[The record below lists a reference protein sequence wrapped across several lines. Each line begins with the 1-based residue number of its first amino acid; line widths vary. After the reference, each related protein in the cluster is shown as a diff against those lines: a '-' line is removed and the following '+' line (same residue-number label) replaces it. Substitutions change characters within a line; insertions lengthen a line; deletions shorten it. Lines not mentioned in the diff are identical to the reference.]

1 MQTSVATFIV
11 FPKHDL
17 ISLIASWTIPFLSKA
32 DDPIWSLLFG
42 MPKIIIDEMPLSA
55 IDWTRFNILRRGV
68 TATPGIDFIT
78 AAPISNIHKTQM
90 TSIEDDAT
98 VRRITIGIP
107 SYNERQNIV
116 NLLRAIEEQHTP
128 ILEVLISDDSSDNT
142 PSLVHNFAEHS
153 LLDIQLFHHD
163 TRRGAAAAWNE
174 ILQRAAGDIIVL
186 YDADTIPHPSCT
198 QQLTS
203 HIQGNVGICASNS
216 QPVQAAGIAGRAS
229 IFISKWLRSVRLAH
243 LSHYTVMGRALAI
256 NSSEAKKIEIPTNII
271 AIDLYMQCKVLE
283 MGLDVVY
290 NDSAIVYFK
299 PANSIDDLASQVMR
313 AVNGHKQLE
322 EYVSSS
328 GIGLPRQVAIA
339 HAVKNLAKDPLGAL
353 SVAIGYSMI
362 PYYKSRLKHTDTAK
376 WHTAASSKTIDYQQ
390 LKTRF

>member
-1 MQTSVATFIV
+1 MR
-11 FPKHDL
+11 
-17 ISLIASWTIPFLSKA
+17 TI
-32 DDPIWSLLFG
+32 
-42 MPKIIIDEMPLSA
+42 
-55 IDWTRFNILRRGV
+55 
-68 TATPGIDFIT
+68 
-78 AAPISNIHKTQM
+78 
-90 TSIEDDAT
+90 T
-98 VRRITIGIP
+98 VGIP

-128 ILEVLISDDSSDNT
+128 IFEVLISDDSSDNT

-163 TRRGAAAAWNE
+163 ARRGAAAAWNE

-198 QQLTS
+198 EQLTS

-229 IFISKWLRSVRLAH
+229 VFISKWLRSVRLAR
-243 LSHYTVMGRALAI
+243 LSQYTVMGRALAI
-256 NSSEAKKIEIPTNII
+256 NASEAKKIEIPTNII

-283 MGLDVVY
+283 MGRDVIY

-299 PANSIDDLASQVMR
+299 PANNIHDLASQVMR

-322 EYVSSS
+322 GYVSSW
-328 GIGLPRQVAIA
+328 GIGLPRQVAIV
-339 HAVKNLAKDPLGAL
+339 HAIKNVAKDPLGAL
-353 SVAIGYSMI
+353 SVTIGYSMI
-362 PYYKSRLKHTDTAK
+362 PYYRSRLEHTDTAK
-376 WHTAASSKTIDYQQ
+376 WHTAASSKAIDYQQ

>member
-1 MQTSVATFIV
+1 MR
-11 FPKHDL
+11 
-17 ISLIASWTIPFLSKA
+17 TI
-32 DDPIWSLLFG
+32 
-42 MPKIIIDEMPLSA
+42 
-55 IDWTRFNILRRGV
+55 
-68 TATPGIDFIT
+68 
-78 AAPISNIHKTQM
+78 
-90 TSIEDDAT
+90 T
-98 VRRITIGIP
+98 VGIP

-128 ILEVLISDDSSDNT
+128 IFEVLVSDDSTDNT

-153 LLDIQLFHHD
+153 LLDIQLFHHN

-198 QQLTS
+198 EQLTS

-229 IFISKWLRSVRLAH
+229 VFISQWLRSVRLAR
-243 LSHYTVMGRALAI
+243 LSQYTVMGRALAI
-256 NSSEAKKIEIPTNII
+256 NSSEAKKIEIPTDII

-283 MGLDVVY
+283 MGRDVIY
-290 NDSAIVYFK
+290 DDIAIVYFK
-299 PANSIDDLASQVMR
+299 PANNIHDLASQVMR

-322 EYVSSS
+322 EYVSSC

-339 HAVKNLAKDPLGAL
+339 HAVKNVAKDPLGAL
-353 SVAIGYSMI
+353 SVTIGYSLI
-362 PYYKSRLKHTDTAK
+362 PYYRSRLEHIDTAK
-376 WHTAASSKTIDYQQ
+376 WDAAASSKTIDYQQ

>member
-1 MQTSVATFIV
+1 MRS
-11 FPKHDL
+11 
-17 ISLIASWTIPFLSKA
+17 
-32 DDPIWSLLFG
+32 
-42 MPKIIIDEMPLSA
+42 
-55 IDWTRFNILRRGV
+55 
-68 TATPGIDFIT
+68 IT
-78 AAPISNIHKTQM
+78 
-90 TSIEDDAT
+90 
-98 VRRITIGIP
+98 VGIP
-107 SYNERQNIV
+107 SYNERQNVV

-128 ILEVLISDDSSDNT
+128 IFEVLISDDSSDNT
-142 PSLVHNFAEHS
+142 PSLVHNFAQHS

-198 QQLTS
+198 EQLTS

-229 IFISKWLRSVRLAH
+229 VFISKWLRSVRLAR
-243 LSHYTVMGRALAI
+243 LSQYTVMGRALAI
-256 NSSEAKKIEIPTNII
+256 NSSDAKKIEIPTNII

-283 MGLDVVY
+283 MGRDVFY
-290 NDSAIVYFK
+290 NDGAIVYFK
-299 PANSIDDLASQVMR
+299 PANNIHDLASQVMR

-322 EYVSSS
+322 DYVASC
-328 GIGLPRQVAIA
+328 GIGLPRQVAIV
-339 HAVKNLAKDPLGAL
+339 HAVMNVAKDPLGAL
-353 SVAIGYSMI
+353 SVTIGYSLI
-362 PYYKSRLKHTDTAK
+362 PYYRSRLEHTDTAK